1 MLASPRMSG
10 QLTLHLPAGYRYLP
24 PEAIAAMRREETVA
38 GSTPERDGD
47 LTWGVIAQGKD
58 PQWAARVQLI
68 RTGRLRRPSDQELEP
83 EGLADTI
90 RRYDYGSPLDAGAEG
105 VQSTSVTW
113 LLPPQWDDGHQR
125 LSWGLSKLVLGR
137 PKGNSVSGITL
148 VQTVQGNESLV
159 LNVPVY
165 RMRPAQAAAVMQ
177 QLALLAD
184 AAVLQPGDEP
194 APEEVVSER
203 DAASLITG
211 GKPVELAE
219 FQERL
224 VQVLERDREQRDERI
239 RSLLWRALATVIPL
253 LLMLWA
259 DLSRR
264 KRQRGG

>member
-1 MLASPRMSG
+1 M
-10 QLTLHLPAGYRYLP
+10 
-24 PEAIAAMRREETVA
+24 
-38 GSTPERDGD
+38 
-47 LTWGVIAQGKD
+47 
-58 PQWAARVQLI
+58 
-68 RTGRLRRPSDQELEP
+68 
-83 EGLADTI
+83 
-90 RRYDYGSPLDAGAEG
+90 
-105 VQSTSVTW
+105 QSTSVTW

-253 LLMLWA
+253 LLIFWA
-259 DLSRR
+259 GLSRR